1 MFVTVGFMEFK
12 WTELVGGL
20 GLFMLGMSMLSNGLK
35 LAAGPSL
42 ERILANATNT
52 AARGLVTGVLV
63 TVLVQSSS
71 AVTVA
76 TIGFVNA
83 GLLSLTSAIWVL
95 FGASIGTTT
104 TGWIVAIAGLK
115 FNIASAS
122 LPFIAL
128 GVAAQIVRKNHRI
141 GYFGEALAGIGLLF
155 YGIMLM
161 QSGFSS
167 VAQDWVIPQG
177 TGWSTAA
184 LQLLI
189 GFAMTVIIQSSSAST
204 VIAISA
210 AQAGLIDVGGA
221 AAVVIGANLG
231 TKVTAIL
238 AVIGGTPNAKRVATA
253 HVIFHTIAAVI
264 GLMLLPFLLWLIDR
278 LGDWFGLDEAP
289 ATSLALF
296 NTTFN
301 VLGVAVLLPWVGW
314 LSRRLERWYEPAA
327 DKLAARPEYLD
338 RTTLPI
344 PALAAGALGMEITR
358 MLSMAWD
365 YVSCTVGSAVDVVQ
379 RRRDLFSLLKSS
391 ENFVDEMSRGVMD
404 EATGERLADLL
415 RVRRY
420 LENVLELVFETLQLP
435 LDVLQSAS
443 VNKNYLAYVER
454 LEELMRCYQD
464 PSTDSDSLE
473 SFSLF
478 EQAYQTLKMNVLRAG
493 ASGQWRVEDMEK
505 ALHRISAQR
514 RAVQQMVKAQRWLA
528 QASTPDAVSPDSP
541 SVATWQQ
548 APESQTDGQFGHG
561 ASPVAGASSQPDA
574 HQSPSQ

>member
-1 MFVTVGFMEFK
+1 MEFK
-12 WTELVGGL
+12 WTELLGGL

-52 AARGLVTGVLV
+52 RARGLAAGALV
-63 TVLVQSSS
+63 TALVQSSS

-83 GLLSLTSAIWVL
+83 GLLSLSSAIWVL
-95 FGASIGTTT
+95 FGASIGTTA

-115 FNIASAS
+115 INIAAAA
-122 LPFIAL
+122 LPLIAI
-128 GVAAQIVRKNHRI
+128 GVAAQIVRKNHRV
-141 GYFGEALAGIGLLF
+141 GYFGESLAGFGLLF

-161 QSGFSS
+161 QSGFAG
-167 VAQDWVIPQG
+167 VAQDWTIPQG
-177 TGWSTAA
+177 SGWTIAA
-184 LQLLI
+184 LQLFI
-189 GFAMTVIIQSSSAST
+189 GIAMTVIMQSSSAST

-210 AQAGLIDVGGA
+210 AQAGLIDIGGA
-221 AAVVIGANLG
+221 AAVVIGANVG

-253 HVIFHTIAAVI
+253 HVIFHVIAAVI
-264 GLMLLPFLLWLIDR
+264 GFMLLPFLLWFIER
-278 LGDWFGLDEAP
+278 LGDWFDFEEAP

-301 VLGVAVLLPWVGW
+301 ILGVVVLWPWVTW
-314 LSRRLERWYEPAA
+314 LSARLGRWYEPAE
-327 DKLAARPEYLD
+327 DKVAARPEYLD
-338 RTTLPI
+338 RTTLPV
-344 PALAAGALGMEITR
+344 PAMAAGALGMEVAR

-365 YVSCTVGSAVDVVQ
+365 YVSCTVGRVVDVAQ

-391 ENFVDEMSRGVMD
+391 ENFVDEMHRGAMD
-404 EATGERLADLL
+404 EATGDRIAALL

-420 LENVLELVFETLQLP
+420 LENVLDLVFETLQLP
-435 LDVLQSAS
+435 LEVLESAS
-443 VNKNYLAYVER
+443 LNKSYSAYIER
-454 LEELMRCYQD
+454 LNELMICYQN

-493 ASGQWRVEDMEK
+493 ATGQWRVEDMEK

-528 QASTPDAVSPDSP
+528 QACTPVGSSLSSP
-541 SVATWQQ
+541 SASSPLETSESDAHDSGRQGA
-548 APESQTDGQFGHG
+548 AP
-561 ASPVAGASSQPDA
+561 VVGASSQPDA

>member
-1 MFVTVGFMEFK
+1 MEFK
-12 WTELVGGL
+12 WTELLGGL

-42 ERILANATNT
+42 ERILANATNSP
-52 AARGLVTGVLV
+52 ARGLATGVLV

-83 GLLSLTSAIWVL
+83 GLLPLISAIWVL

-115 FNIASAS
+115 FNIASAA

-141 GYFGEALAGIGLLF
+141 GYFGESLAGIGLLF
-155 YGIMLM
+155 YGIMML
-161 QSGFSS
+161 QSGFAG

-177 TGWSTAA
+177 SGWSIAA
-184 LQLLI
+184 MQLLI
-189 GFAMTVIIQSSSAST
+189 GVAMTVLIQSSSAAT

-221 AAVVIGANLG
+221 AAVLIGANLG

-253 HVIFHTIAAVI
+253 HVIFHVIAAII
-264 GLMLLPFLLWLIDR
+264 GFMLLPLLLWFIDR
-278 LGDWFGLDEAP
+278 LGDWFELDEAP

-301 VLGVAVLLPWVGW
+301 ILGVAVLLPWVG
-314 LSRRLERWYEPAA
+314 LMSKRLERWYEPAE
-327 DKLAARPEYLD
+327 DKAAARPEYLD
-338 RTTLPI
+338 RTTLPV
-344 PALAAGALGMEITR
+344 PALAAGALGMEMSR

-365 YVSCTVGSAVDVVQ
+365 YLSCTVGRAVDIAQ

-404 EATGERLADLL
+404 EATGDRIADLL

-443 VNKNYLAYVER
+443 VSKNYLAYIDR
-454 LEELMRCYQD
+454 INELMGCYQA
-464 PSTDSDSLE
+464 PSNDSDSLE

-528 QASTPDAVSPDSP
+528 QACALAESSPDSQP
-541 SVATWQQ
+541 AATSLGSRGSQSGGESGNVAAPQ
-548 APESQTDGQFGHG
+548 AS
-561 ASPVAGASSQPDA
+561 ASSQPDA